1 MAAKRR
7 ASRLRSDR
15 FRARAS
21 ETRLMGNSEI
31 GSRST
36 RRITMIRR
44 SLVGT
49 MLILVSGALPL
60 AQQSEITFESIELS
74 EGLYMLQGQ
83 GGFAGGNLGLLT
95 GSDGVILIDDAL
107 EPLAE
112 KVINAVETHTEATVD
127 FVINTHV
134 HGDHV
139 GGNAALHKTGATII
153 SHDNIRHRMVAD
165 DAERDALPEVTFS
178 DAVTFH
184 LNGHTAY
191 VFHVPHAHTDGDAAI
206 HFPEVN
212 VIHSGD
218 ILFNGLFP
226 FIDLDSGGSVAGYI
240 AAQEKIL
247 SMSDADT
254 KIISGHG
261 PLASKADL
269 QSAHDMLVDAL
280 SRLKKLVDA
289 GESEADIL
297 AENPLASY
305 HDDWNWGFITT
316 ERMTRTLYRS
326 LTESD

>member
-1 MAAKRR
+1 
-7 ASRLRSDR
+7 
-15 FRARAS
+15 
-21 ETRLMGNSEI
+21 
-31 GSRST
+31 
-36 RRITMIRR
+36 MIRR
-44 SLVGT
+44 YLVGA
-49 MLILVSGALPL
+49 MLVLVSGGSLF
-60 AQQSEITFESIELS
+60 AQQSEITFKSIELA

-112 KVINAVETHTEATVD
+112 KVINAVQAHTEAPVD

-153 SHDNIRHRMVAD
+153 THNNLRHRMVAD
-165 DAERDALPEVTFS
+165 NATTDALPQVTFS

-184 LNGHTAY
+184 LNGYTAH
-191 VFHVPHAHTDGDAAI
+191 VFHVPHAHTDGDAVI

-218 ILFNGLFP
+218 ILFNALFP
-226 FIDLDSGGSVAGYI
+226 FIDLDSGGSVPGYI

-247 SMSDADT
+247 SMSDANT

-261 PLASKADL
+261 PMASKGDL
-269 QSAHDMLVDAL
+269 QTAHDMLVDAL
-280 SRLKKLVDA
+280 ARVKKLVDA
-289 GESEADIL
+289 GESETEIV